1 MNPPMMDSLMTRY
14 FSSLSLP
21 AAVALTGAGSAI
33 LAGLTNTLS
42 QSTEVIIMNHW
53 SIAVH
58 WLTDLVPI
66 VVTFFVV
73 LSATL
78 LSTATAI
85 YAPLRPYVRIGAV
98 CCIVVG
104 IGFDMVAWFLPGPV
118 WVTSWIDMIGRVAIL
133 VGLELA
139 VFLVVRAVWRK
150 HSSVIPSQIPYTD
163 AEEVS

>member
-1 MNPPMMDSLMTRY
+1 MTRD
-14 FSSLSLP
+14 FSSLPLP
-21 AAVALTGAGSAI
+21 AAVALTGAGSAV

-42 QSTEVIIMNHW
+42 QSTEVIIMNNW

-78 LSTATAI
+78 LSTAAAI
-85 YAPLRPYVRIGAV
+85 YAPLRPHVQFAAV
-98 CCIVVG
+98 GCLVVG
-104 IGFDMVAWFLPGPV
+104 IGLDMVAWFLSGPV
-118 WVTSWIDMIGRVAIL
+118 WMTSWMDMIGRVAIL
-133 VGLELA
+133 IGLELV
-139 VFLVVRAVWRK
+139 VFLVVRTVWRK